1 MHDVVVYMSSL
12 PRIAD
17 RNRKTQVLRAFAQG
31 TKSLGVKTLLQES
44 RHAVPSRLGV
54 ILGWVGTT
62 IAGPHIQLRKDVIAR
77 QTEAGNHIMAIDGSC
92 FKFADPTSRWLRYSL
107 GGVFYNQNN
116 YANRNSSELKWQA
129 ISRDLDIELR
139 PWQKT
144 GEHILVCLQRDGG
157 WNMKG
162 VNMQQWSL
170 DVVTRLRQL
179 TDRRILVR
187 PHPKTTFDAGPLRQI
202 SNVVIS
208 DENRTLQQDITNA
221 WCSVFFNSSSSVAS
235 ILAGVPV
242 ISIDSD
248 SVTWQVSSHTL
259 DEINN
264 PVRPDRTQW
273 LWDLA
278 ACHWNDQESQHGE
291 IYQHFSGYL

>member
-17 RNRKTQVLRAFAQG
+17 RNRKTQVLQAFARG
-31 TKSLGVKTLLQES
+31 SKSVGAKTLMQQS
-44 RHAVPSRLGV
+44 RHAVPCRLGV

-62 IAGPHIQLRKDVIAR
+62 IAGPHIQLRKDVIAAQAR
-77 QTEAGNHIMAIDGSC
+77 DGNHIMAIDGSC

-116 YANRNSSELKWQA
+116 YANQNSNEDKWLA
-129 ISRDLDIELR
+129 IRKDLDIEIR
-139 PWQKT
+139 PWRKT

-162 VNMQQWSL
+162 VNMQQWARN
-170 DVVTRLRQL
+170 VVIGLRSF
-179 TDRRILVR
+179 TDRPILVR
-187 PHPKTTFDAGPLRQI
+187 PHPKTTFDASGITQI
-202 SNVVIS
+202 ANVTVSNQNS
-208 DENRTLQQDITNA
+208 SLQDNICNA

-242 ISIDSD
+242 INFDSD
-248 SVTWQVSSHTL
+248 SVTWDVSSHNLSDINAPAKCAVGCAIIPPKLPTSALTL
-259 DEINN
+259 EPI
-264 PVRPDRTQW
+264 PRI
-273 LWDLA
+273 LL
-278 ACHWNDQESQHGE
+278 
-291 IYQHFSGYL
+291 